1 MATAKTTEAR
11 GKTKATI
18 DHDEIRQW
26 VERHGGSPAVVKR
39 TRRGDDPGILRIDFP
54 GFSGEDSLEHVDW
67 DEFFEKFEEANLAF
81 VYQDETVSGRPSR
94 FNKLVSRDSVE
105 LGEAAEEGPPSGPRR
120 ASAPGRR
127 TKVPVVAAAAG
138 ARRKKAASRGRAGRA
153 GAKTVSRSKPRGAK
167 RAAKP
172 GARSTGRARAKAAP
186 RATARTRAKARP
198 GARATGTRGTRS
210 RKTSRARRASKG

>member
-1 MATAKTTEAR
+1 AGTASACRFASMATAKTTEAR
-11 GKTKATI
+11 GKAKATI

-105 LGEAAEEGPPSGPRR
+105 LGEAAE
-120 ASAPGRR
+120 
-127 TKVPVVAAAAG
+127 
-138 ARRKKAASRGRAGRA
+138 
-153 GAKTVSRSKPRGAK
+153 
-167 RAAKP
+167 
-172 GARSTGRARAKAAP
+172 
-186 RATARTRAKARP
+186 
-198 GARATGTRGTRS
+198 
-210 RKTSRARRASKG
+210 